1 MNRFITEELK
11 RIQLLSNYDNSKT
24 LSEQK
29 ISKRERQLNNYYTK
43 NSSNIKQIQ
52 TKLQE
57 LRLDIGASNPDGILG
72 KKTLESILFVLN
84 AYQPTSGTSQS
95 VGASI
100 LKGGSSELNNDEKQ
114 STGENPTTDNFG
126 KGILSGV
133 KQSTGENP
141 TVASANQSDNETLPN
156 AKVKDM
162 RRVDAQNSI

>member
-1 MNRFITEELK
+1 MNRFITEELQ
-11 RIQLLSNYDNSKT
+11 RIKLLSNYDNSKT
-24 LSEQK
+24 LSEQQ

-84 AYQPTSGTSQS
+84 AYQPTLGTSQS

-141 TVASANQSDNETLPN
+141 TVASTNQPDNETLPN
-156 AKVKDM
+156 AKAKDV
-162 RRVDAQNSI
+162 RRVDAQNGV